1 MNSFFNTK
9 SKYFLSVYL
18 CSMKIFLLLFIILF
32 TLSCKKENDRHVIKS
47 APNPFLQQK
56 KLQWNHAN
64 DEKIVEVDEK
74 FTSIDVSLDP
84 DVVDSVYK
92 YESKKHYEYR
102 LGDVY
107 RLSGEY
113 NQVHPQVYYHLEKFP
128 DSIAANYIQRTEFC
142 YQEAILF
149 DLCLEKTEDR
159 HLPPPNTLVVYLRI
173 GDVIDGPGDIYPSK
187 IHTVEEY
194 LTDSIDDLLKFKLP
208 KKKHNY
214 VKPLSYYQ
222 DIVNIIKAREY
233 PVSEVILIG
242 GFHRF
247 LNSHKKSLQYVSAV
261 KRFFISAGFNVST
274 RIDYPADDDFLFMA
288 NATFFSPSGGGFS
301 KTIMRMVEL
310 MGGVIIAP

>member
-84 DVVDSVYK
+84 GVVDSVYK
-92 YESKKHYEYR
+92 HESKNQFEYR

-107 RLSGEY
+107 RWADNNNLIKTSF
-113 NQVHPQVYYHLEKFP
+113 YYHLEKFP

-159 HLPPPNTLVVYLRI
+159 HLPPLNTLVVHLRI
-173 GDVIDGPGDIYPSK
+173 GDVIDGPGDIYSSNT
-187 IHTVEEY
+187 HTVEEY
-194 LTDSIDDLLKFKLP
+194 LTDSIDDLFSGY
-208 KKKHNY
+208 KHNY

-222 DIVNIIKAREY
+222 GVVNIIKVRGY
-233 PVSEVILIG
+233 NVSEVMLIG
-242 GFHRF
+242 GFHKT
-247 LNSHKKSLQYVSAV
+247 LSSYKKSLQYVSAV